1 MNKPTINDFFA
12 YSNDDGTIMAYKH
25 NKLDTKNNK
34 LYVLNNYGKKIVQL
48 IINEESN
55 TSGEKFAQIK
65 IIPYGI
71 KKVFD
76 TSSLTQNFKRFEN
89 AELTYH
95 GSNDSTKSSKI
106 HLKYLEDKKYH
117 TIVDNACEIKEKE
130 NQLIPLFSISAGNL
144 YKNKNLDSIKKK
156 NLIYKLNTNNSA
168 VTLDFYIA
176 GKDFNYEKY
185 MNSIY
190 SFSMFYSMDYLNANK
205 GFPLYQSLIMQPI
218 ESYDIN
224 GYKLFIRTTKSENI
238 GNPLSSTWIFFPVNR
253 VVQYADEDLWFSLC
267 IKNKIIKIGNGIN
280 IDNKLQIAKENLD
293 KKTLNLIAVAQL
305 ADWHGYDRLIKAISK
320 LDKDFKIRLKIVG
333 DGYIL
338 SYLKNLTIELN
349 LEDKITFTGSL
360 FDRDLDNA
368 FDEMDIGVSSLGLYR
383 KGLSEASDLKTRE
396 YLARGLCTIGVGK
409 DPDLDENSKYRFVV
423 SNSDSID
430 DIVNLLIEL
439 KNINLPNRQEVRDY
453 AIENLTFEKK
463 LLKIL
468 KNKILCNIR

>member
-12 YSNDDGTIMAYKH
+12 YSNDDGTIIAYKH
-25 NKLDTKNNK
+25 NELDTKNNK

-55 TSGEKFAQIK
+55 ESGEKFAQIK

-144 YKNKNLDSIKKK
+144 YKDKNVDSIKKK
-156 NLIYKLNTNNSA
+156 NLIYKLTTNNSA

-176 GKDFNYEKY
+176 EKDFNYEKY

-218 ESYDIN
+218 ESFDIN

-238 GNPLSSTWIFFPVNR
+238 GNPYFIFYSNNNFYDAFLNR
-253 VVQYADEDLWFSLC
+253 DMMYAYEDGSVSEA
-267 IKNKIIKIGNGIN
+267 INMKNKE
-280 IDNKLQIAKENLD
+280 KEMNSFD
-293 KKTLNLIAVAQL
+293 KN
-305 ADWHGYDRLIKAISK
+305 
-320 LDKDFKIRLKIVG
+320 
-333 DGYIL
+333 
-338 SYLKNLTIELN
+338 
-349 LEDKITFTGSL
+349 
-360 FDRDLDNA
+360 
-368 FDEMDIGVSSLGLYR
+368 
-383 KGLSEASDLKTRE
+383 
-396 YLARGLCTIGVGK
+396 
-409 DPDLDENSKYRFVV
+409 
-423 SNSDSID
+423 
-430 DIVNLLIEL
+430 
-439 KNINLPNRQEVRDY
+439 
-453 AIENLTFEKK
+453 EKK
-463 LLKIL
+463 ANYSNQEANSIL
-468 KNKILCNIR
+468 ISQKVK

>member
-55 TSGEKFAQIK
+55 ESGEKFAQIK

-76 TSSLTQNFKRFEN
+76 TLSLTQNFKRFEN

-156 NLIYKLNTNNSA
+156 NLIYKLTTNNSA

-218 ESYDIN
+218 ESFDIN

-238 GNPLSSTWIFFPVNR
+238 GNPYFIFYSNNNFYDAFLNR
-253 VVQYADEDLWFSLC
+253 DMMYAYEDGSVSEA
-267 IKNKIIKIGNGIN
+267 INMKNKE
-280 IDNKLQIAKENLD
+280 KEMNSFD
-293 KKTLNLIAVAQL
+293 KN
-305 ADWHGYDRLIKAISK
+305 
-320 LDKDFKIRLKIVG
+320 
-333 DGYIL
+333 
-338 SYLKNLTIELN
+338 
-349 LEDKITFTGSL
+349 
-360 FDRDLDNA
+360 
-368 FDEMDIGVSSLGLYR
+368 
-383 KGLSEASDLKTRE
+383 
-396 YLARGLCTIGVGK
+396 
-409 DPDLDENSKYRFVV
+409 
-423 SNSDSID
+423 
-430 DIVNLLIEL
+430 
-439 KNINLPNRQEVRDY
+439 
-453 AIENLTFEKK
+453 EKK
-463 LLKIL
+463 ANYSNQEANSIL
-468 KNKILCNIR
+468 ISQKVK

>member
-1 MNKPTINDFFA
+1 MQNWWYFNLNKPTINDFFA

-55 TSGEKFAQIK
+55 ESGEKFAQIK

-76 TSSLTQNFKRFEN
+76 TLSLTQNFKRFEN

-144 YKNKNLDSIKKK
+144 YKDKNVDSIKKK
-156 NLIYKLNTNNSA
+156 NLIYKLTTNNSA

-218 ESYDIN
+218 ESFDIN
-224 GYKLFIRTTKSENI
+224 GYKLFIRATKSENI
-238 GNPLSSTWIFFPVNR
+238 GNPYFIFYSNNNFYDAFLNR
-253 VVQYADEDLWFSLC
+253 DMMYAYEDGSVSEA
-267 IKNKIIKIGNGIN
+267 INMKNKEKEM
-280 IDNKLQIAKENLD
+280 NKFD
-293 KKTLNLIAVAQL
+293 KN
-305 ADWHGYDRLIKAISK
+305 
-320 LDKDFKIRLKIVG
+320 
-333 DGYIL
+333 
-338 SYLKNLTIELN
+338 
-349 LEDKITFTGSL
+349 
-360 FDRDLDNA
+360 
-368 FDEMDIGVSSLGLYR
+368 
-383 KGLSEASDLKTRE
+383 
-396 YLARGLCTIGVGK
+396 
-409 DPDLDENSKYRFVV
+409 
-423 SNSDSID
+423 
-430 DIVNLLIEL
+430 
-439 KNINLPNRQEVRDY
+439 
-453 AIENLTFEKK
+453 EKK
-463 LLKIL
+463 ANCSNQEANSIL
-468 KNKILCNIR
+468 ISQKVK

>member
-55 TSGEKFAQIK
+55 ESGEKFAQIK

-76 TSSLTQNFKRFEN
+76 TLSLTQNFKRFEN

-156 NLIYKLNTNNSA
+156 NLIYKLTTNNSA

-218 ESYDIN
+218 ESFDIN

-238 GNPLSSTWIFFPVNR
+238 GNPYFIFYSNNNFYDAFLNR
-253 VVQYADEDLWFSLC
+253 DMMYAYEDGSVSEA
-267 IKNKIIKIGNGIN
+267 INMKNKEKEM
-280 IDNKLQIAKENLD
+280 NKFD
-293 KKTLNLIAVAQL
+293 KN
-305 ADWHGYDRLIKAISK
+305 
-320 LDKDFKIRLKIVG
+320 
-333 DGYIL
+333 
-338 SYLKNLTIELN
+338 
-349 LEDKITFTGSL
+349 
-360 FDRDLDNA
+360 
-368 FDEMDIGVSSLGLYR
+368 
-383 KGLSEASDLKTRE
+383 
-396 YLARGLCTIGVGK
+396 
-409 DPDLDENSKYRFVV
+409 
-423 SNSDSID
+423 
-430 DIVNLLIEL
+430 
-439 KNINLPNRQEVRDY
+439 
-453 AIENLTFEKK
+453 EKK
-463 LLKIL
+463 ANCSNQEANSIL
-468 KNKILCNIR
+468 ISQKVK

>member
-25 NKLDTKNNK
+25 NELDTKNNK

-55 TSGEKFAQIK
+55 ESGEKFAQIK

-95 GSNDSTKSSKI
+95 GSNGSTKSSKI

-156 NLIYKLNTNNSA
+156 NLIYKLTTNNSA

-218 ESYDIN
+218 ESFDIN

-238 GNPLSSTWIFFPVNR
+238 GNPYFIFYSNNNFYDAFLNR
-253 VVQYADEDLWFSLC
+253 DMMYAYEDGSVSEA
-267 IKNKIIKIGNGIN
+267 INMKNKEKEM
-280 IDNKLQIAKENLD
+280 NKFD
-293 KKTLNLIAVAQL
+293 KN
-305 ADWHGYDRLIKAISK
+305 
-320 LDKDFKIRLKIVG
+320 
-333 DGYIL
+333 
-338 SYLKNLTIELN
+338 
-349 LEDKITFTGSL
+349 
-360 FDRDLDNA
+360 
-368 FDEMDIGVSSLGLYR
+368 
-383 KGLSEASDLKTRE
+383 
-396 YLARGLCTIGVGK
+396 
-409 DPDLDENSKYRFVV
+409 
-423 SNSDSID
+423 
-430 DIVNLLIEL
+430 
-439 KNINLPNRQEVRDY
+439 
-453 AIENLTFEKK
+453 EKK
-463 LLKIL
+463 ANCSNQEANSIL
-468 KNKILCNIR
+468 ISQKVK

>member
-25 NKLDTKNNK
+25 NELDTKNNK

-55 TSGEKFAQIK
+55 ESGEKFAQIK

-156 NLIYKLNTNNSA
+156 NLIYKLTTNNSA

-218 ESYDIN
+218 ESFDIN

-238 GNPLSSTWIFFPVNR
+238 GNPYFIFYSNNNFYDAFLNR
-253 VVQYADEDLWFSLC
+253 DMMYAYEDGSVSEA
-267 IKNKIIKIGNGIN
+267 INMKNKEKEM
-280 IDNKLQIAKENLD
+280 NKFD
-293 KKTLNLIAVAQL
+293 KN
-305 ADWHGYDRLIKAISK
+305 
-320 LDKDFKIRLKIVG
+320 
-333 DGYIL
+333 
-338 SYLKNLTIELN
+338 
-349 LEDKITFTGSL
+349 
-360 FDRDLDNA
+360 
-368 FDEMDIGVSSLGLYR
+368 
-383 KGLSEASDLKTRE
+383 
-396 YLARGLCTIGVGK
+396 
-409 DPDLDENSKYRFVV
+409 
-423 SNSDSID
+423 
-430 DIVNLLIEL
+430 
-439 KNINLPNRQEVRDY
+439 
-453 AIENLTFEKK
+453 EKK
-463 LLKIL
+463 ANCSNQEANSIL
-468 KNKILCNIR
+468 ISQKVK

>member
-12 YSNDDGTIMAYKH
+12 YSNDDGTIIAYKH

-55 TSGEKFAQIK
+55 ESGEKFAQIK

-76 TSSLTQNFKRFEN
+76 ISSLTQNFKRFEN

-144 YKNKNLDSIKKK
+144 YKDKNVDSIKKK
-156 NLIYKLNTNNSA
+156 NLIYKLTTNNSA
-168 VTLDFYIA
+168 ITLDFYIA

-218 ESYDIN
+218 ESFDIN
-224 GYKLFIRTTKSENI
+224 GYKLFIRATKSENI
-238 GNPLSSTWIFFPVNR
+238 GNPYFIFYSNNNFYDAFLNR
-253 VVQYADEDLWFSLC
+253 DMMYAYEDGSVSEA
-267 IKNKIIKIGNGIN
+267 INMKNKE
-280 IDNKLQIAKENLD
+280 KEMNSFD
-293 KKTLNLIAVAQL
+293 KN
-305 ADWHGYDRLIKAISK
+305 
-320 LDKDFKIRLKIVG
+320 
-333 DGYIL
+333 
-338 SYLKNLTIELN
+338 
-349 LEDKITFTGSL
+349 
-360 FDRDLDNA
+360 
-368 FDEMDIGVSSLGLYR
+368 
-383 KGLSEASDLKTRE
+383 
-396 YLARGLCTIGVGK
+396 
-409 DPDLDENSKYRFVV
+409 
-423 SNSDSID
+423 
-430 DIVNLLIEL
+430 
-439 KNINLPNRQEVRDY
+439 
-453 AIENLTFEKK
+453 EKK
-463 LLKIL
+463 ANYSNQEANSIL
-468 KNKILCNIR
+468 ISQKVK

>member
-1 MNKPTINDFFA
+1 MNKPTTNDFFA

-55 TSGEKFAQIK
+55 ESGEKFAQIK

-156 NLIYKLNTNNSA
+156 NLIYKLTTNNSA

-205 GFPLYQSLIMQPI
+205 GFPLYKSLIMQPI
-218 ESYDIN
+218 ESFDIN

-238 GNPLSSTWIFFPVNR
+238 GNPYFIFYSNNNFYDAFLNR
-253 VVQYADEDLWFSLC
+253 DMMYAYEDGSVSEA
-267 IKNKIIKIGNGIN
+267 INMKNKE
-280 IDNKLQIAKENLD
+280 KEMNSFD
-293 KKTLNLIAVAQL
+293 KN
-305 ADWHGYDRLIKAISK
+305 
-320 LDKDFKIRLKIVG
+320 
-333 DGYIL
+333 
-338 SYLKNLTIELN
+338 
-349 LEDKITFTGSL
+349 
-360 FDRDLDNA
+360 
-368 FDEMDIGVSSLGLYR
+368 
-383 KGLSEASDLKTRE
+383 
-396 YLARGLCTIGVGK
+396 
-409 DPDLDENSKYRFVV
+409 
-423 SNSDSID
+423 
-430 DIVNLLIEL
+430 
-439 KNINLPNRQEVRDY
+439 
-453 AIENLTFEKK
+453 EKK
-463 LLKIL
+463 ANYSNQEANSIL
-468 KNKILCNIR
+468 ISQKVK

>member
-1 MNKPTINDFFA
+1 MQNWWYFNLNKPTINDFFA

-34 LYVLNNYGKKIVQL
+34 LYVLNKYGKKIVQL

-55 TSGEKFAQIK
+55 ESGEKFAQIK

-76 TSSLTQNFKRFEN
+76 TLSLTQNFKRFEN

-156 NLIYKLNTNNSA
+156 NLIYKLTTNNSA

-218 ESYDIN
+218 ESFDIN

-238 GNPLSSTWIFFPVNR
+238 GNPYFIFYSNNNFYDAFLNR
-253 VVQYADEDLWFSLC
+253 DMMYAYEDGSVSEA
-267 IKNKIIKIGNGIN
+267 INMKNKEKEM
-280 IDNKLQIAKENLD
+280 NKFD
-293 KKTLNLIAVAQL
+293 KN
-305 ADWHGYDRLIKAISK
+305 
-320 LDKDFKIRLKIVG
+320 
-333 DGYIL
+333 
-338 SYLKNLTIELN
+338 
-349 LEDKITFTGSL
+349 
-360 FDRDLDNA
+360 
-368 FDEMDIGVSSLGLYR
+368 
-383 KGLSEASDLKTRE
+383 
-396 YLARGLCTIGVGK
+396 
-409 DPDLDENSKYRFVV
+409 
-423 SNSDSID
+423 
-430 DIVNLLIEL
+430 
-439 KNINLPNRQEVRDY
+439 
-453 AIENLTFEKK
+453 EKK
-463 LLKIL
+463 ANCSNQEANSIL
-468 KNKILCNIR
+468 ISQKVK

>member
-12 YSNDDGTIMAYKH
+12 YSNDDGTIIAYKH
-25 NKLDTKNNK
+25 NELDTKNNK

-55 TSGEKFAQIK
+55 ESGEKFAQIK

-106 HLKYLEDKKYH
+106 HLKYLKDKKYH

-168 VTLDFYIA
+168 ITLDFYIA

-238 GNPLSSTWIFFPVNR
+238 GNPYFIFYSNNNFYDAFLNR
-253 VVQYADEDLWFSLC
+253 DMMYAYED
-267 IKNKIIKIGNGIN
+267 
-280 IDNKLQIAKENLD
+280 
-293 KKTLNLIAVAQL
+293 
-305 ADWHGYDRLIKAISK
+305 
-320 LDKDFKIRLKIVG
+320 
-333 DGYIL
+333 
-338 SYLKNLTIELN
+338 
-349 LEDKITFTGSL
+349 GS
-360 FDRDLDNA
+360 
-368 FDEMDIGVSSLGLYR
+368 V
-383 KGLSEASDLKTRE
+383 SEAINMKKKE
-396 YLARGLCTIGVGK
+396 K
-409 DPDLDENSKYRFVV
+409 EMNRF
-423 SNSDSID
+423 D
-430 DIVNLLIEL
+430 
-439 KNINLPNRQEVRDY
+439 KN
-453 AIENLTFEKK
+453 EKK
-463 LLKIL
+463 ANYSNQEANSIL
-468 KNKILCNIR
+468 ISQKVK

>member
-1 MNKPTINDFFA
+1 MQNWWYFNLNKPTINDFFA

-55 TSGEKFAQIK
+55 ESGEKFAQIK

-144 YKNKNLDSIKKK
+144 YKDKNVDSIKKK

-168 VTLDFYIA
+168 ITLDFYIA

-218 ESYDIN
+218 ESFDIN

-238 GNPLSSTWIFFPVNR
+238 GNPYFIFYSNNNFYDAFLNR
-253 VVQYADEDLWFSLC
+253 DMMYAYEDGSVSEA
-267 IKNKIIKIGNGIN
+267 INMKNKE
-280 IDNKLQIAKENLD
+280 KEMNSFD
-293 KKTLNLIAVAQL
+293 KN
-305 ADWHGYDRLIKAISK
+305 
-320 LDKDFKIRLKIVG
+320 
-333 DGYIL
+333 
-338 SYLKNLTIELN
+338 
-349 LEDKITFTGSL
+349 
-360 FDRDLDNA
+360 
-368 FDEMDIGVSSLGLYR
+368 
-383 KGLSEASDLKTRE
+383 
-396 YLARGLCTIGVGK
+396 
-409 DPDLDENSKYRFVV
+409 
-423 SNSDSID
+423 
-430 DIVNLLIEL
+430 
-439 KNINLPNRQEVRDY
+439 
-453 AIENLTFEKK
+453 EKK
-463 LLKIL
+463 ANYSNQEANSIL
-468 KNKILCNIR
+468 ISQKVK

>member
-76 TSSLTQNFKRFEN
+76 KSSLTQNFKRFEN

-95 GSNDSTKSSKI
+95 GSNDSTKSSRI
-106 HLKYLEDKKYH
+106 HLKYLKDKKYH

-238 GNPLSSTWIFFPVNR
+238 GNPYFIFYSNNNFYDAFLNR
-253 VVQYADEDLWFSLC
+253 DMMYAYEDESASEA
-267 IKNKIIKIGNGIN
+267 INMKNKE
-280 IDNKLQIAKENLD
+280 KEMNSFD
-293 KKTLNLIAVAQL
+293 KN
-305 ADWHGYDRLIKAISK
+305 
-320 LDKDFKIRLKIVG
+320 
-333 DGYIL
+333 
-338 SYLKNLTIELN
+338 
-349 LEDKITFTGSL
+349 
-360 FDRDLDNA
+360 
-368 FDEMDIGVSSLGLYR
+368 
-383 KGLSEASDLKTRE
+383 
-396 YLARGLCTIGVGK
+396 
-409 DPDLDENSKYRFVV
+409 
-423 SNSDSID
+423 
-430 DIVNLLIEL
+430 
-439 KNINLPNRQEVRDY
+439 
-453 AIENLTFEKK
+453 EKK
-463 LLKIL
+463 ANYSNQEANSIL
-468 KNKILCNIR
+468 ISQKVK